1 MKTNISTTN
10 LSLMKVAWKLSIDNF
25 DDEFDRSTIEAEL
38 VRQGFDHDNE
48 KQIGTTISKMIDLD
62 LIEEQETGSYRCTHA
77 CYRPNMIELTI
88 SLDNSELID
97 YVRDVVTEAVEKF
110 GDLVI
115 VEDD

>member
-1 MKTNISTTN
+1 MKTNISTIN
-10 LSLMKVAWKLSIDNF
+10 ISLMKAAWKLSINHF
-25 DDEFDRSTIEAEL
+25 GDEFDCSTIESEL
-38 VRQGFDHDNE
+38 VRQGFDRENE
-48 KQIGTTISKMIDLD
+48 KQIGTAIAQMIDLD
-62 LIEEQETGSYRCTHA
+62 LIEEQEAGSYRCTYA